1 MRSDQVIHN
10 RKAAPANW
18 TKDNV
23 VAQMLG
29 LDTDKELTRKYDRI
43 EGSRSNFNNFKIPE
57 DSEKHTS
64 KCDRRLSAVAGVA
77 STGLQPK
84 RET

>member
-1 MRSDQVIHN
+1 MCSNQVIHN

-29 LDTDKELTRKYDRI
+29 LDTDKELTHKYDGDEGTRI
-43 EGSRSNFNNFKIPE
+43 KFKYLKSPE
-57 DSEKHTS
+57 DTKKHRHT
-64 KCDRRLSAVAGVA
+64 
-77 STGLQPK
+77 
-84 RET
+84 